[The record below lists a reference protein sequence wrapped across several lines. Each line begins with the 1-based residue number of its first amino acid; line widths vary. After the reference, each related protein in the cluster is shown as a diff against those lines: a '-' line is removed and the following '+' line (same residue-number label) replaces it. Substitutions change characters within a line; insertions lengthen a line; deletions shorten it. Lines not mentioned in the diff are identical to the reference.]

1 MSDQQQEIAALI
13 EKIEAGQV
21 SPASFRCLE
30 TPMHD
35 MRYTQMPRDARH
47 AFGGSFDAAL
57 SLFDALLPRWKWG
70 RQWTGLMWVEPDDMP
85 GRSERYYGKHDA
97 PATALLLATLHA
109 HKAKICPA
117 PNSKEAKQ

>member
-1 MSDQQQEIAALI
+1 MKSLLA
-13 EKIEAGQV
+13 KVEAGRI
-21 SPASFRCLE
+21 S
-30 TPMHD
+30 T
-35 MRYTQMPRDARH
+35 DAISA
-47 AFGGSFDAAL
+47 AFGNGWDDVLVLAAFDGDLNAAL

-117 PNSKEAKQ
+117 PNSKEAKP

>member
-1 MSDQQQEIAALI
+1 MSDTMKSLLAM
-13 EKIEAGQV
+13 IEAGDRIGV
-21 SPASFRCLE
+21 KAFLREMASASSDKGELF
-30 TPMHD
+30 MSYD
-35 MRYTQMPRDARH
+35 MEK
-47 AFGGSFDAAL
+47 AFDGDLNAAL

-109 HKAKICPA
+109 HKAQLCHA
-117 PNSKEAKQ
+117 PNRKEAKP